1 MLGDRLRE
9 RRPGDVPGGHPRHR
23 GVRVGVQDRGGP
35 LGADAPGGLHL
46 APEPGA
52 ELLVEGEVGVDDLD
66 RDRAPARAAAQ
77 IDPAHAAR
85 AEPAEQPVGTDGV
98 RFARFQRLHM
108 DSPCEPCGR

>member
-1 MLGDRLRE
+1 MDDALAVDDGEGLGEPRAQGAYGVLGQRAVLGDRLRE

-66 RDRAPARAAAQ
+66 RDRAP
-77 IDPAHAAR
+77 PALR
-85 AEPAEQPVGTDGV
+85 P
-98 RFARFQRLHM
+98 R
-108 DSPCEPCGR
+108 